1 MFGDVSCSNCS
12 VSELVFRQ
20 DAFLMIT
27 IFNVKKLKQLLAK
40 GEDMIVQY
48 FSSNISCSLHVLIH
62 TLSSIPNF
70 SCD

>member
-27 IFNVKKLKQLLAK
+27 MFNVKKLKQLLAK

-48 FSSNISCSLHVLIH
+48 FSSKYFLLTPRLNTYIIKHSQFFL
-62 TLSSIPNF
+62 
-70 SCD
+70 